1 MTTGNRQQIAD
12 KVSNLLSV
20 VCCPWS
26 LVCSQTNRKMT
37 IIPYSINRKE
47 TWDAFVEMSK
57 NGTFLLKRN
66 FIDYHSDR
74 FFDCSLLIYAGIS
87 PDGEFKEKSLTTKD
101 LVAVF
106 PANWD
111 KERQTV
117 FSHQGLTYGGLVVLP
132 DVTQKEVLDMMQTIV
147 QYYRDMMQAE
157 RIVYKPIP
165 YIYSSIPSGE
175 DLYALFRAGARLTR
189 RLVSTCVSMQNPM
202 KMATLRIRQ
211 ARKAVDH
218 GFYID
223 RMTEGDTQ
231 TLKEYWALL
240 EDVLMKHH
248 NARPTHTLQEMQL
261 LMSQFPKNIRLYI
274 VRHEKRIAA
283 GIVVFECRKVAHVQ
297 YIASGEEGRTFGALD
312 LLFRHLINERY
323 KQFDY
328 LDLGTSNENDGRYL
342 NEGLIHQKEGFG
354 GRAVCYDTYEINIAA
369 QDPSKSPRGETSCPE
384 PSSLGELE
392 RVSDLDLKR
401 ISDSFEPELTA
412 EVARVMQG
420 GWYLLGEENK
430 RFSKAFA
437 EYCGVKYCV
446 PTGNCL
452 DALTMILCGYKQL
465 LGWGDDAEVIVPS
478 NTYIASILAVSR
490 AGLQPVL
497 CEPRMEDYLIN
508 PDGIEGLIT
517 ERTKAIMPVHLY
529 GRVCDMKPIMAI
541 AEKHGLKVI
550 EDVAQAQ
557 GAMYQGV
564 RAGHLGDAAGFSFY
578 PGKNLGAL
586 GDAGCV
592 TTDDEALADYVRAMS
607 NYGSDEKY
615 VNRMKGIN
623 SRMDE
628 IQAAVLCLKLKRLD
642 ADNEARRKVAQA
654 YSEGIVNP
662 LITLPAMPSD
672 AKENVWHIYP
682 IRTPERN
689 LLREYLSREGIGT
702 MVHYPIPPHQQQA
715 YSEWND
721 RSYPLSE
728 RIHQEILSLPMSPLM
743 TDNEIRRVIEA
754 VNRFSL

>member
-1 MTTGNRQQIAD
+1 
-12 KVSNLLSV
+12 
-20 VCCPWS
+20 
-26 LVCSQTNRKMT
+26 MT

-66 FIDYHSDR
+66 FMDYHSDR
-74 FFDCSLLIYAGIS
+74 FFDCSLLIYSGIS

-111 KERQTV
+111 KEQRTV
-117 FSHQGLTYGGLVVLP
+117 YSHQGLTYGGLVVLP
-132 DVTQKEVLDMMQTIV
+132 EVTQIEVMDMMQTIL

-157 RIVYKPIP
+157 RLVYKPIP
-165 YIYSSIPSGE
+165 YIYSTFPSGE
-175 DLYALFRAGARLTR
+175 DLYALFRAGARLSR
-189 RLVSTCVSMQNPM
+189 RLVSTCVPMRNPM
-202 KMATLRIRQ
+202 KMSTLRIRQ
-211 ARKAVDH
+211 ARKAVDN

-223 RMTEGDTQ
+223 RMTEGDNE
-231 TLKEYWALL
+231 TLREYWALL
-240 EDVLMKHH
+240 EDVLMKYH

-274 VRHEKRIAA
+274 VRHEKRIVA
-283 GIVVFECRKVAHVQ
+283 GVVIFECRRVAHVQ
-297 YIASGEEGRTFGALD
+297 YIAAGDEGRTYGALD

-323 KQFDY
+323 KQFDW
-328 LDLGTSNENDGRYL
+328 LDLGTSNEDDGHYL

-354 GRAVCYDTYEINIAA
+354 GRAVCYDTYEVKTLS
-369 QDPSKSPRGETSCPE
+369 DSPLKGENTEDSAKKALPLTE
-384 PSSLGELE
+384 GLGGS
-392 RVSDLDLKR
+392 VPYLDLQR
-401 ISDSFEPELTA
+401 ISNSFEPELTA
-412 EVARVMQG
+412 EVSRVVQG
-420 GWYLLGEENK
+420 GWYLLGEENR
-430 RFSKAFA
+430 RFSNAFA
-437 EYCGVKYCV
+437 EFCGSRYCV

-452 DALTMILCGYKQL
+452 DALTMILVAYKRL
-465 LGWGDDAEVIVPS
+465 LGWGNEAEVIVPS

-497 CEPRMEDYLIN
+497 CEPRMEDYLID
-508 PDGIEGLIT
+508 PECIEALIT
-517 ERTKAIMPVHLY
+517 ERTKAIMVVHLY
-529 GRVCDMKPIMAI
+529 GRVCDMKPILEI
-541 AEKHGLKVI
+541 ARKHGLKVI

-557 GAMYQGV
+557 GAVYQGV

-592 TTDDEALADYVRAMS
+592 TTDDEALADCVRALA
-607 NYGSDEKY
+607 NYGSKEKY
-615 VNRMKGIN
+615 LNEMKGFN

-628 IQAAVLCLKLKRLD
+628 IQAAVLCLKLRRLD

-654 YSEGIVNP
+654 YSAGITNP
-662 LITLPAMPSD
+662 LITLPSVPSD
-672 AKENVWHIYP
+672 PQENVWHIYP
-682 IRTPERN
+682 IRTPERDR
-689 LLREYLSREGIGT
+689 LREYLSKAGIET
-702 MVHYPIPPHQQQA
+702 MVHYPIPPHKQQA

-728 RIHQEILSLPMSPLM
+728 HIHREILSLPMSPLM
-743 TDNEIRRVIEA
+743 TDDEIRRVVEVLNA
-754 VNRFSL
+754 YNQ